1 MTSSSN
7 VLAGNSSATGAKA
20 SRALA
25 GVGTLFHVAADYRL
39 WAPDPEEIV
48 RNNLNSTGTVMRAAQ
63 AAGVGRIVY
72 TSLLRADTSPSAT
85 SSSGL

>member
-1 MTSSSN
+1 
-7 VLAGNSSATGAKA
+7 LSAPPARARQPGGFPGELVEGDARDEA
-20 SRALA
+20 SMARALT

-63 AAGVGRIVY
+63 AAGSAGSSIP
-72 TSLLRADTSPSAT
+72 AASPR
-85 SSSGL
+85 